1 MNILQLGE
9 IANLGG
15 ASEVTELLKEGLR
28 KSGNFVKNIY
38 SIDFLQ
44 SKNNNTSDNIVFF
57 DGTSIFRRPH
67 LLFRKFFEIFALPD
81 FIARIYLFKI
91 IKQYN
96 IQIVQLH
103 AMQNSFLKLCDIKW
117 LSKKIQVVW
126 TLHDT
131 WFFAGGC
138 MCYMECKKWI
148 SDNCFDCKLKRHE
161 ICSMCKI
168 PSLNL
173 FWKKFFFHETNI
185 QYVAP
190 SEWNKN
196 NLNFSYLN
204 GNKVNVINNGIKE
217 NIFYPCSNREQLK
230 IEYGLSKKVL
240 MFMASFS
247 SDPWKGWDLLYTALL
262 SLTAPDEYEV
272 IVAGHA
278 SEDVDKL
285 PMHVVKAGYIKD
297 KAELNRLY
305 NAADLF
311 IIPSRQDNF
320 PTVVLE
326 SMFAGTPVL
335 GFNVGGIPEQLAD
348 GRGWIADELT
358 SDALKNKIEEIFSGD
373 YKARMQKQRIKVA
386 EESRKLY
393 SQDVMVNKYLDLYKR
408 ILEM

>member
-1 MNILQLGE
+1 MNILQICE

-15 ASEVTELLKEGLR
+15 ATEIIELLKDGLR
-28 KSGNFVKNIY
+28 KSGNFVQNIY
-38 SIDFLQ
+38 SMDFLQ
-44 SKNNNTSDNIVFF
+44 SKNNNTSDDIVFF

-81 FIARIYLFKI
+81 FIVRIYLSRI

-103 AMQNSFLKLCDIKW
+103 TMQNSFLKLCDIKW

-126 TLHDT
+126 TLHDVWLFT
-131 WFFAGGC
+131 GGC
-138 MCYMECKKWI
+138 ITYLNCNKWKCSSCKYCDIDKKFIFDQCKKP
-148 SDNCFDCKLKRHE
+148 F
-161 ICSMCKI
+161 
-168 PSLNL
+168 LNL
-173 FWKKFFFHETNI
+173 FWKKIFFRKNNI
-185 QYVAP
+185 QFIAP
-190 SEWNKN
+190 SVWNTKN
-196 NLNFSYLN
+196 FKQSYLN
-204 GNKVNVINNGIKE
+204 KGNIATLNNGIKE
-217 NIFYPCSNREQLK
+217 QNFFPVDNREILRE
-230 IEYGLSKKVL
+230 EYGLSKKVL

-247 SDPWKGWDLLYTALL
+247 SDPWKGWDLLYSALL
-262 SLTAPDEYEV
+262 SLTDPDEYEV
-272 IVAGHA
+272 IVAGNA
-278 SEDVDKL
+278 NEDVNKL
-285 PMHVVKAGYIKD
+285 PMHVVKTGYIKD
-297 KAELNRLY
+297 KAELNKLY

-358 SDALKNKIEEIFSGD
+358 GGALKNKIEEIFSGD
-373 YKARMQKQRIKVA
+373 YKERMQKQRIKVA

-408 ILEM
+408 LLGM